1 MMGNLKRIHLLDMD
15 VAYLFGKIMNII
27 QVTGKMTNEKEKV
40 QLIIQ
45 MEIYIKEIIKVGKR
59 KEKVYTHGIMGIY
72 MMDIGKMI

>member
-1 MMGNLKRIHLLDMD
+1 
-15 VAYLFGKIMNII
+15 
-27 QVTGKMTNEKEKV
+27 MTNEKEKV